1 MRRASQSDG
10 EHILDGEYHFF
21 DCDGGEPESR
31 RNVECTPDNL
41 GRSICGVELSE
52 AKFGDQLCKH
62 LGRIFGSCS
71 ADEAGT
77 TLTVEVDSKSAEIAL
92 PGLTVKSED
101 TAWAQHLTVV
111 SRRFRMTVK
120 PEFR

>member
-1 MRRASQSDG
+1 MDKRVEESS
-10 EHILDGEYHFF
+10 LDCALCYADLTLKPLCSMG
-21 DCDGGEPESR
+21 
-31 RNVECTPDNL
+31 
-41 GRSICGVELSE
+41 
-52 AKFGDQLCKH
+52 AAMDQLCKH